1 MLYTLTQEILVYQVT
16 KNVAHVKIKT
26 NLHASSV
33 EAVIIVIVQNNS
45 HNHPNKSNNQ
55 RLSMCM
61 VK

>member
-1 MLYTLTQEILVYQVT
+1 MHAYTRDTRISGY